1 MMSSSIF
8 TSRAQKV
15 SMELIM
21 VTLTTPRQH
30 IYNIVLYC
38 VLVLVLVQLTVVI
51 EPLYSGLEAA
61 GLVDGAGH
69 HGLAAH
75 DVLAHG
81 ELGQVVGGG
90 ARLERDVSG
99 VRQLELH
106 CSLARAAH

>member
-1 MMSSSIF
+1 
-8 TSRAQKV
+8 
-15 SMELIM
+15 M
-21 VTLTTPRQH
+21 VL
-30 IYNIVLYC
+30 
-38 VLVLVLVQLTVVI
+38 LVAWCMQLTVVI
-51 EPLYSGLEAA
+51 EPLDPGLEAA

-106 CSLARAAH
+106 WSLARAAHSITGSVRWCSTGCLLAATLSYSSFSIVSGRSGGIT

>member
-1 MMSSSIF
+1 M
-8 TSRAQKV
+8 
-15 SMELIM
+15 
-21 VTLTTPRQH
+21 
-30 IYNIVLYC
+30 
-38 VLVLVLVQLTVVI
+38 LVQLTVVI

-75 DVLAHG
+75 NVLAHG

-106 CSLARAAH
+106 WSLARAAHKGRAAIRRYANQPARPF

>member
-1 MMSSSIF
+1 M
-8 TSRAQKV
+8 
-15 SMELIM
+15 
-21 VTLTTPRQH
+21 
-30 IYNIVLYC
+30 
-38 VLVLVLVQLTVVI
+38 LVQLTVVI

-75 DVLAHG
+75 NVLAHG

-106 CSLARAAH
+106 WSLARAAHSITGSVRWCSTGCLLAATRSYSSFSIVSGRSGGITWV